1 MRRCAA
7 FPVHGSE
14 SCCWAFGAKKG
25 APVLGFVF
33 GLNARLGRLHF
44 FLATVALA
52 IVMTAICFAIA
63 MAVLRNTSPG
73 AIRPEDITS
82 SWAMIAAIV
91 FFGVVTFTL
100 QSMRIRD
107 IGWDPVCV
115 VPAWFALM
123 ILDHVVAGRFPAWAI
138 GGEYQGT
145 MVGGLINLALMLALT
160 FWPGADNEGAYTN
173 PFEPPARA
181 ASKPST
187 SDQRLARASQGAAR
201 PTWS

>member
-1 MRRCAA
+1 M
-7 FPVHGSE
+7 
-14 SCCWAFGAKKG
+14 
-25 APVLGFVF
+25 LGFVF

-44 FLATVALA
+44 FLASIALA

-63 MAVLRNTSPG
+63 MAVLRTTSPSMV
-73 AIRPEDITS
+73 RPEDLTHN
-82 SWAMIAAIV
+82 WAIIAAMV
-91 FFGVVTFTL
+91 FFGVATFTL

-115 VPAWFALM
+115 IPAWIALM
-123 ILDHVVAGRFPAWAI
+123 IVDHVAAGRFPAWAI
-138 GGEYQGT
+138 VGENQGT
-145 MVGGLINLALMLALT
+145 MVGGLVNLGLLLALT
-160 FWPGADNEGAYTN
+160 LWPGAVSEAYTN

-187 SDQRLARASQGAAR
+187 SDQRLARVSQGTAR

>member
-1 MRRCAA
+1 M
-7 FPVHGSE
+7 
-14 SCCWAFGAKKG
+14 
-25 APVLGFVF
+25 LGFVF

-44 FLATVALA
+44 FLATVVLA

-63 MAVLRNTSPG
+63 MAALRTTSPSMVH
-73 AIRPEDITS
+73 PEDLTRN
-82 SWAMIAAIV
+82 WAIIAAMV

-115 VPAWFALM
+115 IPAWIALM
-123 ILDHVVAGRFPAWAI
+123 IVDHVAAGRFSAWAI
-138 GGEYQGT
+138 GQEHQGT
-145 MVGGLINLALMLALT
+145 MLGGLVNLALLLALT
-160 FWPGADNEGAYTN
+160 FWPGADNEGSYTN

-181 ASKPST
+181 AGKPST
-187 SDQRLARASQGAAR
+187 SDQRLARVSQGTAR